1 MMTGEF
7 LGESL
12 SEFSGESSGELSR
25 SDALAL
31 GRLDAHDQ
39 ARLIRDGELP
49 VEALTE
55 AAIARIEA
63 LDPTVHALS
72 HYDPEAARAEA
83 RARVGT
89 NGAMRGVPWLPKDSL
104 DYPGMPTTSC
114 SRSRSPRSVERGYP
128 YTQRLQQA
136 GLVALGKSAMP
147 EFGLLASTEPF
158 TGPVT
163 RNPWSL
169 DHSPGG
175 SSGGA
180 VTAVAAGLVPL
191 AHASDGGG
199 SIRLPASC
207 CGVVGLK
214 PGRDTTVRVRARH
227 AIEDLLVADSL
238 VSRSVR
244 DVAWGF
250 AAAHCDSKRSVMT
263 GPSSRRLRIAV
274 IEHGLRDNVAH
285 PDVAR
290 AVASTADLC
299 ASLGHQVERTSW
311 PVDGHA
317 LLASFEDVWS
327 HLAADCVDAARALPG
342 GGRLEDVIEPW
353 TLALGLRAAR
363 LPTTALERVY
373 QQFARL
379 PAQLEEFFSRFDVLL
394 SAVVSAPPPLLGTYG
409 PSVPAEQLMPAMFD
423 WVAYTPLQNMAG
435 TPAISLPLFQSSAGL
450 PIGSMF
456 AADRAQEDMLL
467 ALAFELEAALPWAER
482 WPKHSVAH
490 IGTPYLS
497 AASND
502 HS

>member
-1 MMTGEF
+1 MMTR
-7 LGESL
+7 
-12 SEFSGESSGELSR
+12 ELSL

-39 ARLIRDGELP
+39 ARLVRDGELP

-63 LDPTVHALS
+63 LEPTVRALS
-72 HYDPEAARAEA
+72 HYDPGAARAEA
-83 RARVGT
+83 RALGT
-89 NGAMRGVPWLPKDSL
+89 DGAMRGVPWLPKDSL

-114 SRSRSPRSVERGYP
+114 SRSRSRRSIEHGYP
-128 YTQRLQQA
+128 YTQRMQQA

-147 EFGLLASTEPF
+147 EFGLLASTEPLA
-158 TGPVT
+158 GPVT

-169 DHSPGG
+169 EHSPGG

-180 VTAVAAGLVPL
+180 VAAIAAGLVPL

-214 PGRDTTVRVRARH
+214 PGRDSTVRVRARH
-227 AIEDLLVADSL
+227 VIEDLLVADSL

-250 AAAHCDSKRSVMT
+250 AAAHCDSRRPVVK

-274 IEHGLRDNVAH
+274 IEHGLRGQVPHA
-285 PDVAR
+285 DVAR

-299 ASLGHQVERTSW
+299 ATLGHRVERTNW
-311 PVDGHA
+311 PLDGHA
-317 LLASFEDVWS
+317 LLGSFEDVWS
-327 HLAADCVDAARALPG
+327 HLAADCVDAARVLLG
-342 GGRLEDVIEPW
+342 GGRLEDTIEPW
-353 TLALGLRAAR
+353 TLGLGLRAAG
-363 LPTTALERVY
+363 LPMSALERVY

-379 PAQLEEFFSRFDVLL
+379 PAQLDEFFSRFDIVL
-394 SAVVSAPPPLLGTYG
+394 SAVVSASPPLLGTYG
-409 PSVPAEQLMPAMFD
+409 PTVPAEQLLSSMFE

-435 TPAISLPLFQSSAGL
+435 TPAISLPLFQSSEGL

-456 AADRAQEDMLL
+456 AANRAQEDLLL
-467 ALAFELEAALPWAER
+467 ALAFELEAALPWAKR
-482 WPKHSVAH
+482 WPKHSAAH
-490 IGTPYLS
+490 IATS
-497 AASND
+497 HSSTATND

>member
-1 MMTGEF
+1 MATR
-7 LGESL
+7 
-12 SEFSGESSGELSR
+12 ELSW
-25 SDALAL
+25 SDAQVL
-31 GRLDAHDQ
+31 GRLDAHGQ
-39 ARLIRDGELP
+39 ARLVREGELP

-55 AAIARIEA
+55 AAIVRIEA
-63 LDPTVHALS
+63 LEPGVRALS
-72 HYDPEAARAEA
+72 HYDPDAARAEA
-83 RARVGT
+83 CARTAGGT
-89 NGAMRGVPWLPKDSL
+89 MRGVPWLAKDSL

-114 SRSRSPRSVERGYP
+114 SRSRSRRSVEHGYP

-136 GLVALGKSAMP
+136 GLVAVGKSAMP
-147 EFGLLASTEPF
+147 EFGLLASTEPLC
-158 TGPVT
+158 GPVT

-169 DHSPGG
+169 DRSPGG

-180 VTAVAAGLVPL
+180 VAAVAAGLVPL

-214 PGRDTTVRVRARH
+214 PGRDSTVRVRARH

-250 AAAHCDSKRSVMT
+250 ATAHSDPQRMVVT

-274 IEHGLRDNVAH
+274 IEHGLRGNLPH
-285 PDVAR
+285 TDVAR
-290 AVASTADLC
+290 AVAATADLC
-299 ASLGHQVERTSW
+299 EALGHQVERTSW

-317 LLASFEDVWS
+317 VLECFEDVWS
-327 HLAADCVDAARALPG
+327 HLAADCVDAARVLLG
-342 GGRLEDVIEPW
+342 GGRLEDAVEPW
-353 TLALGLRAAR
+353 TLELGQRAAR
-363 LPTTALERVY
+363 LPMSALERIY
-373 QQFARL
+373 HQFARL
-379 PAQLEEFFSRFDVLL
+379 PVQLEEFFSRFDVLL

-409 PSVPAEQLMPAMFD
+409 PAVPAERLMSTMFD

-435 TPAISLPLFQSSAGL
+435 TPAIALPLFQSSDGL

-456 AADRAQEDMLL
+456 AADRAQEDVLL

-482 WPKHSVAH
+482 WPKHSAAH
-490 IGTPYLS
+490 IASSHLS
-497 AASND
+497 ASSND